1 MDINVRAVGN
11 AQVVKLQG
19 GLRLGPPVDAVR
31 SALQELASQ
40 GQNRLVLDLSEVPI
54 VDSTGIGLLVRAH
67 TSASK
72 NGGAV
77 KLAAP
82 AKIVGQTLKITG
94 LLQVFEVFSD
104 AEQAAQS
111 FVAGSQAGAA

>member
-1 MDINVRAVGN
+1 MDISVRAVGR
-11 AQVVKLQG
+11 AQVIKLQG

-31 SALQELASQ
+31 SALEDLASK
-40 GQNRLVLDLSEVPI
+40 GENRLVLDLSDVPI
-54 VDSTGIGLLVRAH
+54 MDSTGMGLLVRAH

-82 AKIVGQTLKITG
+82 AKIVNQTLKITG
-94 LLQVFEVFSD
+94 LLQVFEVFGD
-104 AEQAAQS
+104 ADQAAQS
-111 FVAGSQAGAA
+111 FVAKPAAGAA

>member
-1 MDINVRAVGN
+1 MEISVRAVGK

-19 GLRLGPPVDAVR
+19 GLRLGPPVDVVR
-31 SALQELASQ
+31 IALEDLASKGENQ
-40 GQNRLVLDLSEVPI
+40 LVLDLSDVPI

-72 NGGAV
+72 SGGAV

-94 LLQVFEVFSD
+94 LLQVFEVFGD
-104 AEQAAQS
+104 ADQAAKS
-111 FVAGSQAGAA
+111 FAAAAGAA

>member
-11 AQVVKLQG
+11 AQVIKLQG

-31 SALQELASQ
+31 GALEELASR
-40 GQNRLVLDLSEVPI
+40 GENRLVLDLSDVPI
-54 VDSTGIGLLVRAH
+54 VDSTGLGLLVRAH

-72 NGGAV
+72 NGGAL

-94 LLQVFEVFSD
+94 LLQVFEVFGD
-104 AEQAAQS
+104 AEEAAKS
-111 FVAGSQAGAA
+111 FPAASAGAA